1 MNSTI
6 HPRLHAVVFHDIP
19 TGSEWM
25 TRSTATSAEKR
36 VVDGV
41 EAYVIR
47 LDISSASHPAWTG
60 QQRIVDTAGR
70 VERFERRYRNRN
82 RAKA

>member
-1 MNSTI
+1 MKTAV
-6 HPRLHAVVFHDIP
+6 HPRLNHVIFHDIP
-19 TGSEWM
+19 TGAEWM
-25 TRSTATSAEKR
+25 SRSTATSPERR

-70 VERFERRYRNRN
+70 VERFERRYRARN
-82 RAKA
+82 AG